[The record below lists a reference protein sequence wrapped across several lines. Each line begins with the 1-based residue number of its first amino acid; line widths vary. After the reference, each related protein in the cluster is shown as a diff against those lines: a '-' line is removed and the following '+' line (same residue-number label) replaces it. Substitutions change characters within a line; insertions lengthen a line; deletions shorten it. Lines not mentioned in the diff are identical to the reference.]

1 MVFPENIR
9 KHGLR
14 LYIEVD
20 FIIYLLISFIVL
32 IFICQC
38 LLKREKYFKV
48 KKDFDTSTQPVRVGW
63 NFNKILQSYD
73 IIHVIIILNLQK
85 FVFVIEK
92 KNYEMRC
99 LRR

>member
-32 IFICQC
+32 IICQC
-38 LLKREKYFKV
+38 LLKREKNFKV
-48 KKDFDTSTQPVRVGW
+48 K
-63 NFNKILQSYD
+63 
-73 IIHVIIILNLQK
+73 
-85 FVFVIEK
+85 
-92 KNYEMRC
+92 
-99 LRR
+99 